1 MLPLAFRF
9 AARELRSGVAGF
21 RIFLACLALGVA
33 AIAAA
38 GSTAEAF
45 RHGLASEAATILGGD
60 LAVGVQQ
67 RTFSPA
73 EQALLARL
81 GRVSYAA
88 ASRAMA
94 QAPSGARRLVE
105 LRGVSQTYPLIGAVE
120 LKSGG
125 RLDQALSPSGKGAVG
140 VVVEQPLLDRLGLK
154 LGEPFLIG
162 NIPVAAKDVLVSEP
176 DRLSR
181 GFALGP
187 RVLATLPTLGRGGF
201 LAPGLPFGETAR
213 LMLRPG
219 LSVHAAEAQLRS
231 AFPAG
236 GYYFRDRN
244 DAAPGLSRLID
255 QLEYFLGFIGLASLI
270 AGGLGVYG
278 AVSAY
283 LETRKTSIAT
293 LKALGA
299 GGALVRN
306 VYLVQIAVLA
316 GLGVVIGLAVGAA
329 SPILLGALARQALP
343 IPALFAV
350 YPAPL
355 ERAGA
360 FGLLSAAAFSLTPLA
375 LARASPPAMLFRRDV
390 ATRFRPGLEL
400 LGSALAA
407 ACLAGLAVTT
417 APDRTA
423 AWIMLAGLAAA
434 FVCLFALGLG
444 AQAAAGAVRGL
455 ARGPVRIGLAN
466 LSARHS
472 AARTAAPAI
481 GLGVALLTTVTLVQ
495 SCLVAEVS
503 VVAPKAAPALVFT
516 DIPGDRAQ
524 AFDQAV
530 AGSLGQ
536 PLTADRYL
544 RAPYLTGRIV
554 AVRGAPAAKA
564 RISQTA
570 RWGFDADISV
580 SAIGPEPA
588 AANLISGHWWPSG
601 YTGPPLIALQDELA
615 RGAGLK
621 VGDAVTLSLLGR
633 RLEARIAAARKVD
646 FGGFGPNFSII
657 IDPAALA
664 GAQLRQ
670 VAIAKA
676 SPAEEARVTRAL
688 GEAFPYV
695 NVISV
700 REQLEAAADLFRRL
714 AWAIR
719 AAAAVAGLA
728 GLLVLAGAIA
738 ARARARAKEAAV
750 LKVLGAARAQILG
763 AYAVEYGAVGLVAG
777 LAGVALGAAAAWPL
791 TVKVFEITWT
801 VDWRSLAVLVGGALA
816 LGALGGLGAALHAL
830 SGRPAPVLRAA

>member
-1 MLPLAFRF
+1 VIPLAFRF

-45 RHGLASEAATILGGD
+45 RQGLASEAATILGGD
-60 LAVGVQQ
+60 LAVGVEQ

-73 EQALLARL
+73 EQALFGKL

-125 RLDQALSPSGKGAVG
+125 RLEEAMSPGKAAAG
-140 VVVEQPLLDRLGLK
+140 VVVEQPLLDRLGLRI
-154 LGEPFLIG
+154 GDTFLIG

-187 RVLATLPTLGRGGF
+187 RVLATLPTLRRGGF
-201 LAPGLPFGETAR
+201 LTPGLPFGETAR
-213 LMLRPG
+213 LMLRSG
-219 LSVHAAEAQLRS
+219 LSIQAAKAQLRH
-231 AFPAG
+231 AFPTG

-244 DAAPGLSRLID
+244 DAAPGLARLID

-316 GLGVVIGLAVGAA
+316 GLGVAIGLAVGAA
-329 SPILLGALARQALP
+329 APILLGALAREALP

-355 ERAGA
+355 ERAAA
-360 FGLLSAAAFSLTPLA
+360 FGLLSAAAFSLAPLA
-375 LARASPPAMLFRRDV
+375 FARASPPATLFRQDV
-390 ATRFRPGLEL
+390 AAQLRPGLEI

-407 ACLAGLAVTT
+407 ACLAGLAVVA
-417 APDRTA
+417 APNRTA

-434 FVCLFALGLG
+434 FVCLFVLGLG
-444 AQAAAGAVRGL
+444 AQAAAGAVRNL

-466 LSARHS
+466 LAARHS

-524 AFDQAV
+524 TFDQAV
-530 AGSLGQ
+530 AASLSQ

-544 RAPYLTGRIV
+544 REPYATGRIV
-554 AVRGAPAAKA
+554 AVRGAPVAKA
-564 RISQTA
+564 RISQSA

-588 AANLISGHWWPSG
+588 GANLTSGHWWPSR
-601 YTGPPLIALQDELA
+601 YSGPPLIALQDELA

-633 RLEARIAAARKVD
+633 RLEAKIAATRKVD

-676 SPAEEARVTRAL
+676 SVAEEARVTRAL
-688 GEAFPYV
+688 GASFPYV

-719 AAAAVAGLA
+719 AAASVAGLA

-777 LAGVALGAAAAWPL
+777 LAGVALGVAAAWPL

-801 VDWRSLAVLVGGALA
+801 VDWPSLAVLVGGALA
-816 LGALGGLGAALHAL
+816 LGALGGLAAALHAL